1 MELVTV
7 DIGGTHARFAIAGIG
22 ANGAITLGEVVTLK
36 TAEHATFHDAW
47 TEYARRMDGRLP
59 RAAAFSIAAPVTA
72 DVIRL
77 VNNPWEICRAAMPAD
92 FALDAVTV
100 VNDFGAVGHAVARAG
115 PEEFAHLAGPDA
127 PLPADGTITIL
138 GPGTGLGVAHLWRG
152 DSADDRA
159 DDSAGYRVQSTEG
172 GHFSFAPTDPLDD
185 ALLAHLRTLH
195 PRVSAER
202 VVSGPGIVTT
212 HAVLA
217 RLQGREA
224 PPLEDKA
231 IWQSGIAGEDD
242 LAAEAV
248 GHFCRQLGAV
258 AGDVTLAQGG
268 TGVVI
273 AGGLGLRLKDV
284 LPGSGFAAAF
294 RDKGRFGAIL
304 AQMPIKLITHP
315 QPGLFGAAA
324 AFAKEHRPS

>member
-1 MELVTV
+1 MELVTA
-7 DIGGTHARFAIAGIG
+7 DIGGTHARFAIAAIG
-22 ANGAITLGEVVTLK
+22 RDGAITLGKDVTLK

-47 TEYARRMDGRLP
+47 AEYARRMDGRLP

-92 FALDAVTV
+92 FGLDAVTV

-115 PEEFAHLAGPDA
+115 PDEFAHLAGPDR

-138 GPGTGLGVAHLWRG
+138 GPGTGLGIAHLWRG
-152 DSADDRA
+152 GGD
-159 DDSAGYRVQSTEG
+159 YRVQSTEG

-202 VVSGPGIVTT
+202 VVSGPGIIATRS
-212 HAVLA
+212 VLA
-217 RLQGREA
+217 ERGGRDA
-224 PPLEDKA
+224 PPLDDKT
-231 IWQSGIAGEDD
+231 IWQRGISGEDD

-248 GHFCRQLGAV
+248 QHFCRQLGAV

-294 RDKGRFGAIL
+294 RDKGRFGEIMAR
-304 AQMPIKLITHP
+304 MPIKLITHP